1 MRISLAIGGL
11 LATSAFASTALAN
24 CDQPSVV
31 AVPEGENS
39 TMEILLAAQTSVKDY
54 MAAME
59 AYLACINEEL
69 EAAGDD
75 AAASFKSLMV
85 TRHNTA
91 VAEMETVAAA
101 FNEQV
106 QAYRAANPEEGE

>member
-1 MRISLAIGGL
+1 MRVSLAIGSLITAGI
-11 LATSAFASTALAN
+11 FASTASAN
-24 CDQPSVV
+24 CDQPSIV
-31 AVPEGENS
+31 AVPEGDNS
-39 TMEILLAAQTSVKDY
+39 TMEVLLAAQTNVKDY

-59 AYLACINEEL
+59 AYIACINEEL
-69 EAAGDD
+69 EAAGED

-91 VAEMETVAAA
+91 VAEMETLAAA

-106 QAYRAANPEEGE
+106 QAYRAANPQD

>member
-1 MRISLAIGGL
+1 MKASLAIGSLIAAGL
-11 LATSAFASTALAN
+11 LASTAHAD
-24 CDQPSVV
+24 CDQPSMVT
-31 AVPEGENS
+31 VPDGDNS
-39 TMEILLAAQTSVKDY
+39 TMEVLLAAQTDVKDY

-59 AYLACINEEL
+59 AYIACINEEL
-69 EAAGDD
+69 EAAGED

-91 VAEMETVAAA
+91 VAEMETLAAA

-106 QAYRAANPEEGE
+106 QAYRAANPQE